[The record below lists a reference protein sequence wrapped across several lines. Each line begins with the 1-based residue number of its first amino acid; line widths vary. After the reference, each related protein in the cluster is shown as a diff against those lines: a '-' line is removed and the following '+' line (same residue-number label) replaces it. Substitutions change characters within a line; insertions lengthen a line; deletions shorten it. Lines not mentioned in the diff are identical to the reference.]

1 MVDSVSVAGAEVLQA
16 PSRRVPPAAL
26 GLEAAVGSIGNA
38 EATGSGGAGRL
49 ISTGGD
55 TAGGDSAVG
64 VETAGEAPGSASVI
78 GGGGGRATPEDAA
91 AEVGRDDAAAE
102 VGRDVGSATLSA
114 VGSMLS
120 GTWMYKV
127 AA

>member
-16 PSRRVPPAAL
+16 SSRRVPPAAL

-38 EATGSGGAGRL
+38 EATGSCGAGLL
-49 ISTGGD
+49 IGTGGD

-64 VETAGEAPGSASVI
+64 VETAGEASGSASVI
-78 GGGGGRATPEDAA
+78 GGGCGRAAPEDAA

-102 VGRDVGSATLSA
+102 VGRDVGGTTLSA
-114 VGSMLS
+114 VGSLLS
-120 GTWMYKV
+120 GTWMHKV